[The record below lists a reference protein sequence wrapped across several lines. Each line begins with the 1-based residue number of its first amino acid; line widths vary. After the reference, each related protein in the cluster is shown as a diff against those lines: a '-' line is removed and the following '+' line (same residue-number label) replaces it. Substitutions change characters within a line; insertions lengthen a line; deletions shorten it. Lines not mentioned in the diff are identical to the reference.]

1 MDTILAL
8 REKRKNLWDAAKA
21 FLDMAR
27 DENGM
32 VSAED
37 AARYDKMEED
47 VVNLGKEI
55 DRLERQQQL
64 DAQLAQPTSSPIT
77 EQPGARNQVPEKKG
91 RASMAYQKAFWDSIR
106 HKNFIDVQ
114 NALSVGT
121 DADGGYLVPD
131 EFEHQLIDK
140 LQEENFFRSL
150 ATVIHT
156 SGDRK
161 IPVVT
166 GHGEAS
172 WMEENGLYPDSQD
185 TFGQQSIGAYKLGT
199 AIRVSEEL
207 LNDSVFDLESYI
219 AGEFARRI
227 GTKEEEAF
235 LIGDGRNKP
244 TGVFPSAELGVT
256 ANGASITFDDV
267 IDLYHSL
274 RIPYRR
280 KAVWLLND
288 ATIKALRKIKDIAG
302 IDLACEPTALMMQA
316 VAGGLTSKHDQRR
329 PLLERFGYLLGRFIY
344 ICDALDDLPD
354 DHESGSYNPLLA
366 KFPPTE
372 GINAD
377 YLKKVHAFCD
387 DSINFT
393 LGEMADI
400 YVKLDLKRYR
410 DILDNIVYLG
420 LKNVYTQIRS
430 GKFRNNRKGNKD
442 Q

>member
-21 FLDMAR
+21 FLDTAR

-37 AARYDKMEED
+37 AARYDKMEAD

-77 EQPGARNQVPEKKG
+77 EQPGTGNQVPEKKG
-91 RASMAYQKAFWDSIR
+91 CVSLAYQKAFWDSIR

-235 LIGDGRNKP
+235 LAGDGKNKP
-244 TGVFPSAELGVT
+244 TGVFPSAELGVM

-288 ATIKALRKIKDIAG
+288 ATIKALRKIKD
-302 IDLACEPTALMMQA
+302 
-316 VAGGLTSKHDQRR
+316 
-329 PLLERFGYLLGRFIY
+329 
-344 ICDALDDLPD
+344 
-354 DHESGSYNPLLA
+354 
-366 KFPPTE
+366 
-372 GINAD
+372 
-377 YLKKVHAFCD
+377 
-387 DSINFT
+387 
-393 LGEMADI
+393 
-400 YVKLDLKRYR
+400 
-410 DILDNIVYLG
+410 
-420 LKNVYTQIRS
+420 
-430 GKFRNNRKGNKD
+430 NNGN
-442 Q
+442 

>member
-21 FLDMAR
+21 FLDTAR

-37 AARYDKMEED
+37 AARYDKIEAD

-161 IPVVT
+161 IPVTV
-166 GHGEAS
+166 
-172 WMEENGLYPDSQD
+172 
-185 TFGQQSIGAYKLGT
+185 
-199 AIRVSEEL
+199 EEL
-207 LNDSVFDLESYI
+207 
-219 AGEFARRI
+219 
-227 GTKEEEAF
+227 EA
-235 LIGDGRNKP
+235 
-244 TGVFPSAELGVT
+244 VV
-256 ANGASITFDDV
+256 
-267 IDLYHSL
+267 
-274 RIPYRR
+274 
-280 KAVWLLND
+280 
-288 ATIKALRKIKDIAG
+288 
-302 IDLACEPTALMMQA
+302 
-316 VAGGLTSKHDQRR
+316 
-329 PLLERFGYLLGRFIY
+329 
-344 ICDALDDLPD
+344 
-354 DHESGSYNPLLA
+354 
-366 KFPPTE
+366 
-372 GINAD
+372 
-377 YLKKVHAFCD
+377 
-387 DSINFT
+387 
-393 LGEMADI
+393 
-400 YVKLDLKRYR
+400 
-410 DILDNIVYLG
+410 
-420 LKNVYTQIRS
+420 
-430 GKFRNNRKGNKD
+430 GK
-442 Q
+442 

>member
-8 REKRKNLWDAAKA
+8 REKRKNLWDTAKS
-21 FLDMAR
+21 FLDTAR
-27 DENGM
+27 DKDGM

-37 AARYDKMEED
+37 AARYEKMEED

-64 DAQLAQPTSSPIT
+64 DAKLSQPTTMPIT
-77 EQPGARNQVPEKKG
+77 EFPGTGQGTTEKTG
-91 RASMAYQKAFWDSIR
+91 RASDSYRQAFWESIR
-106 HKNFIDVQ
+106 HKNFIDVK

-131 EFEHQLIDK
+131 EFEQQLIDK
-140 LQEENFFRSL
+140 LQEENFFRNL

-166 GHGEAS
+166 GHGEAA

-235 LIGDGRNKP
+235 LTGDGKNKP
-244 TGVFPSAELGVT
+244 TGVFTSADVGVT
-256 ANGASITFDDV
+256 VTTASISFDDI

-274 RIPYRR
+274 RSLYRR

-288 ATIKALRKIKDIAG
+288 ATIKALRKVKDNNGNYIWQPSVTAG
-302 IDLACEPTALMMQA
+302 
-316 VAGGLTSKHDQRR
+316 
-329 PLLERFGYLLGRFIY
+329 
-344 ICDALDDLPD
+344 LPD
-354 DHESGSYNPLLA
+354 TILNRPCYSTSFAPELATGNRPILFGDFSYYWIADREYRSFKRLNELYAANGQIGFLASQRVDGMLMLQESVKALEMKA
-366 KFPPTE
+366 K
-372 GINAD
+372 G
-377 YLKKVHAFCD
+377 
-387 DSINFT
+387 
-393 LGEMADI
+393 
-400 YVKLDLKRYR
+400 
-410 DILDNIVYLG
+410 
-420 LKNVYTQIRS
+420 
-430 GKFRNNRKGNKD
+430 
-442 Q
+442 

>member
-1 MDTILAL
+1 MDTSLAL

-21 FLDMAR
+21 FLDTAR

-37 AARYDKMEED
+37 SARYDKMETD

-77 EQPGARNQVPEKKG
+77 EQPGTGNQVPEKKG
-91 RASMAYQKAFWDSIR
+91 CASLAYQKAFWDSIR

-235 LIGDGRNKP
+235 LTGDGKNKP

-288 ATIKALRKIKDIAG
+288 ATIKALRKIKDNNGNYIWQPSVTAGTPDTILNRPCYCTSFAPELAAGNRPMLFGDFSYYWIADREYRSFKRLNELYAANG
-302 IDLACEPTALMMQA
+302 QIGFLASQRVDGMLMLKEAVKALEM
-316 VAGGLTSKHDQRR
+316 K
-329 PLLERFGYLLGRFIY
+329 
-344 ICDALDDLPD
+344 
-354 DHESGSYNPLLA
+354 A
-366 KFPPTE
+366 K
-372 GINAD
+372 G
-377 YLKKVHAFCD
+377 
-387 DSINFT
+387 
-393 LGEMADI
+393 
-400 YVKLDLKRYR
+400 
-410 DILDNIVYLG
+410 
-420 LKNVYTQIRS
+420 
-430 GKFRNNRKGNKD
+430 
-442 Q
+442 

>member
-1 MDTILAL
+1 MNTILAM
-8 REKRKNLWDAAKA
+8 REKRKNLWDKAKA
-21 FLDMAR
+21 FLDTAR
-27 DENGM
+27 DDNGM

-37 AARYDKMEED
+37 AARYDKMEND

-64 DAQLAQPTSSPIT
+64 DVELSKPTTSPIT
-77 EQPGARNQVPEKKG
+77 EMPGAINLAAEKSG
-91 RASMAYQKAFWDSIR
+91 RASDTYHKAFWDSIR
-106 HKNFIDVQ
+106 HKNFIDVK

-131 EFEHQLIDK
+131 EFEKQLIDK

-156 SGDRK
+156 SGERK

-185 TFGQQSIGAYKLGT
+185 TFGQLSIGAYKLGT

-235 LIGDGRNKP
+235 LIGDGKSKP
-244 TGVFPSAELGVT
+244 TGVFPSAEVGVT
-256 ANGASITFDDV
+256 ATSATITFDEI

-274 RIPYRR
+274 RTPYRR

-288 ATIKALRKIKDIAG
+288 STIKALRKVKDTTGNYIWQPSVTAGTPDTILNRPCYSTSFAPELAVGNRPVLFGDFSYYWIADREYRSFKRLNELYAANGQIGFLASQRVDGMLMLTEAAKALEIK
-302 IDLACEPTALMMQA
+302 
-316 VAGGLTSKHDQRR
+316 
-329 PLLERFGYLLGRFIY
+329 
-344 ICDALDDLPD
+344 
-354 DHESGSYNPLLA
+354 A
-366 KFPPTE
+366 K
-372 GINAD
+372 G
-377 YLKKVHAFCD
+377 
-387 DSINFT
+387 
-393 LGEMADI
+393 
-400 YVKLDLKRYR
+400 
-410 DILDNIVYLG
+410 
-420 LKNVYTQIRS
+420 
-430 GKFRNNRKGNKD
+430 
-442 Q
+442 

>member
-1 MDTILAL
+1 MNTILAM
-8 REKRKNLWDAAKA
+8 REKRKNLWDKAKA
-21 FLDMAR
+21 FLDTAR
-27 DENGM
+27 DDNGM

-37 AARYDKMEED
+37 AARYDKMEND

-64 DAQLAQPTSSPIT
+64 DVELSKPTTSPIT
-77 EQPGARNQVPEKKG
+77 EMPGAINLATEKSG
-91 RASMAYQKAFWDSIR
+91 RASDSYHKAFWDSIR
-106 HKNFIDVQ
+106 HKNFIDVK

-131 EFEHQLIDK
+131 EFEKQLIDK

-156 SGDRK
+156 AGERK

-185 TFGQQSIGAYKLGT
+185 TFGQLSIGAYKLGT

-235 LIGDGRNKP
+235 LIGDGKSKP
-244 TGVFPSAELGVT
+244 TGVFPSAEVGVT
-256 ANGASITFDDV
+256 ATSATITFDEI

-274 RIPYRR
+274 RTPYRR

-288 ATIKALRKIKDIAG
+288 STIKALRKVKDTTGNYIWQPSVTAGTPDTILNRPCYSTSFAPELAVGNRPVLFGDFSYYWIADREYRSFKRLNELYAANGQIGFLASQRVDGMLMLTEAVKALEIK
-302 IDLACEPTALMMQA
+302 
-316 VAGGLTSKHDQRR
+316 
-329 PLLERFGYLLGRFIY
+329 
-344 ICDALDDLPD
+344 
-354 DHESGSYNPLLA
+354 A
-366 KFPPTE
+366 K
-372 GINAD
+372 G
-377 YLKKVHAFCD
+377 
-387 DSINFT
+387 
-393 LGEMADI
+393 
-400 YVKLDLKRYR
+400 
-410 DILDNIVYLG
+410 
-420 LKNVYTQIRS
+420 
-430 GKFRNNRKGNKD
+430 
-442 Q
+442 

>member
-1 MDTILAL
+1 MNTILAM
-8 REKRKNLWDAAKA
+8 REKRKNLWDKAKA
-21 FLDMAR
+21 FLDTAR
-27 DENGM
+27 DDNGM

-37 AARYDKMEED
+37 AARYDKMEND

-64 DAQLAQPTSSPIT
+64 DVELSKPTTSPIT
-77 EQPGARNQVPEKKG
+77 EMPGAINLTAEKSG
-91 RASMAYQKAFWDSIR
+91 RASDTYHKAFWDSIR
-106 HKNFIDVQ
+106 HKNFIDVK

-131 EFEHQLIDK
+131 EFEKQLIDK

-156 SGDRK
+156 AGERK

-185 TFGQQSIGAYKLGT
+185 TFGQLSIGAYKLGT

-235 LIGDGRNKP
+235 LIGDGKSKP
-244 TGVFPSAELGVT
+244 TGVFPSAEVGVT
-256 ANGASITFDDV
+256 ATSATITFDEI

-274 RIPYRR
+274 RTPYRR

-288 ATIKALRKIKDIAG
+288 STIKALRKVKDTTGNYIWQPSVTAGTPDTILNRPCYSTSFAPELAVGNRPVLFGDFSYYWIADREYRSFKRLNELYAANGQIGFLASQRVDGMLMLTEAVKALEIK
-302 IDLACEPTALMMQA
+302 
-316 VAGGLTSKHDQRR
+316 
-329 PLLERFGYLLGRFIY
+329 
-344 ICDALDDLPD
+344 
-354 DHESGSYNPLLA
+354 A
-366 KFPPTE
+366 K
-372 GINAD
+372 G
-377 YLKKVHAFCD
+377 
-387 DSINFT
+387 
-393 LGEMADI
+393 
-400 YVKLDLKRYR
+400 
-410 DILDNIVYLG
+410 
-420 LKNVYTQIRS
+420 
-430 GKFRNNRKGNKD
+430 
-442 Q
+442 

>member
-1 MDTILAL
+1 MNTILAM
-8 REKRKNLWDAAKA
+8 REKRKNLWDKAKA
-21 FLDMAR
+21 FLDTAR
-27 DENGM
+27 DDNGM

-37 AARYDKMEED
+37 AARYDKMEND

-64 DAQLAQPTSSPIT
+64 DSELSKPTTSPIT
-77 EQPGARNQVPEKKG
+77 EMPGAINLAAEKSG
-91 RASMAYQKAFWDSIR
+91 RASDTYHKAFWDSIR
-106 HKNFIDVQ
+106 HKNFIDVK

-131 EFEHQLIDK
+131 EFEKQLIDK

-156 SGDRK
+156 AGERK

-185 TFGQQSIGAYKLGT
+185 TFGQLSIGAYKLGT

-235 LIGDGRNKP
+235 LIGDGKSKP
-244 TGVFPSAELGVT
+244 TGVFPSAEVGVT
-256 ANGASITFDDV
+256 ATSATITFDEI

-274 RIPYRR
+274 RTPYRR

-288 ATIKALRKIKDIAG
+288 STIKALRKVKDTTGNYIWQPSVTAGTPDTILNRPCYSTSFAPELAVGNRPVLFGDFSYYWIADREYRSFKRLNELYAANGQIGFLASQRVDGMLMLTEAAKALEIK
-302 IDLACEPTALMMQA
+302 
-316 VAGGLTSKHDQRR
+316 
-329 PLLERFGYLLGRFIY
+329 
-344 ICDALDDLPD
+344 
-354 DHESGSYNPLLA
+354 A
-366 KFPPTE
+366 K
-372 GINAD
+372 G
-377 YLKKVHAFCD
+377 
-387 DSINFT
+387 
-393 LGEMADI
+393 
-400 YVKLDLKRYR
+400 
-410 DILDNIVYLG
+410 
-420 LKNVYTQIRS
+420 
-430 GKFRNNRKGNKD
+430 
-442 Q
+442 

>member
-1 MDTILAL
+1 MNTILAM
-8 REKRKNLWDAAKA
+8 REKRKNLWDKAKA
-21 FLDMAR
+21 FLDTAR
-27 DENGM
+27 DDNGM

-37 AARYDKMEED
+37 AARYDKMETD

-64 DAQLAQPTSSPIT
+64 DSELSKPTTSPIT
-77 EQPGARNQVPEKKG
+77 EMPGAINLAAEKSG
-91 RASMAYQKAFWDSIR
+91 RASDTYHKAFWDSIR
-106 HKNFIDVQ
+106 HKNFIDVK

-131 EFEHQLIDK
+131 EFEKQLIDK

-156 SGDRK
+156 AGERK

-185 TFGQQSIGAYKLGT
+185 TFGQLSIGAYKLGT

-235 LIGDGRNKP
+235 LIGDGKSKP
-244 TGVFPSAELGVT
+244 TGVFPSAEVGVT
-256 ANGASITFDDV
+256 ATSATITFDEI

-274 RIPYRR
+274 RTPYRR

-288 ATIKALRKIKDIAG
+288 STIKALRKVKDTTGNYIWQPSVTAGTPDTILNRPCYSTSFAPELAVGNRPVLFGDFSYYWIADREYRSFKRLNELYAANGQIGFLASQRVDGMLMLTEAVKALEIK
-302 IDLACEPTALMMQA
+302 
-316 VAGGLTSKHDQRR
+316 
-329 PLLERFGYLLGRFIY
+329 
-344 ICDALDDLPD
+344 
-354 DHESGSYNPLLA
+354 A
-366 KFPPTE
+366 K
-372 GINAD
+372 G
-377 YLKKVHAFCD
+377 
-387 DSINFT
+387 
-393 LGEMADI
+393 
-400 YVKLDLKRYR
+400 
-410 DILDNIVYLG
+410 
-420 LKNVYTQIRS
+420 
-430 GKFRNNRKGNKD
+430 
-442 Q
+442 

>member
-8 REKRKNLWDAAKA
+8 REKRKNLWDAAKN
-21 FLDMAR
+21 FLDTVR

-37 AARYDKMEED
+37 AARYDKMEAD

-64 DAQLAQPTSSPIT
+64 DAQLAQPTTTPIT
-77 EQPGARNQVPEKKG
+77 ELPGAGQNGAEKKG
-91 RASMAYQKAFWDSIR
+91 RASDAYRKAFWDSIR

-114 NALSVGT
+114 NALSAGT

-161 IPVVT
+161 IPIVT

-207 LNDSVFDLESYI
+207 LND
-219 AGEFARRI
+219 
-227 GTKEEEAF
+227 
-235 LIGDGRNKP
+235 
-244 TGVFPSAELGVT
+244 
-256 ANGASITFDDV
+256 
-267 IDLYHSL
+267 
-274 RIPYRR
+274 
-280 KAVWLLND
+280 
-288 ATIKALRKIKDIAG
+288 ATIKALRKVKDNNGNYIWQPSVTAGTPDTILNRPCYCTSFAPELAAGNRPMLFGDFSYYWIADREYRSFKRLNELYAANG
-302 IDLACEPTALMMQA
+302 QIGFLASQRVDGMLMLKEAVKALEM
-316 VAGGLTSKHDQRR
+316 K
-329 PLLERFGYLLGRFIY
+329 
-344 ICDALDDLPD
+344 
-354 DHESGSYNPLLA
+354 A
-366 KFPPTE
+366 K
-372 GINAD
+372 G
-377 YLKKVHAFCD
+377 
-387 DSINFT
+387 
-393 LGEMADI
+393 
-400 YVKLDLKRYR
+400 
-410 DILDNIVYLG
+410 
-420 LKNVYTQIRS
+420 
-430 GKFRNNRKGNKD
+430 
-442 Q
+442 